1 MHLSVQEYLL
11 DSPLSRRPSRKP
23 QWRLRLE
30 ASRPAVPPSAIEP
43 AQPHPGLVRQR
54 AQRVV

>member
-1 MHLSVQEYLL
+1 MYLSTQEYLL
-11 DSPLSRRPSRKP
+11 GSPLSRRPSRIP

-43 AQPHPGLVRQR
+43 VQPRPGLVRQR